1 MQVNKEEDDKSNYL
15 IKKLKHNMNRT
26 IYQPERFKS
35 AFKQRPFTTFKTKTG
50 DFEKKANY
58 TKNNFYVPK
67 LSRDLIA
74 SKYSTFN
81 LYQNKHS
88 FVWGRNQSKKNI
100 FDNKYYAK
108 EELVDKVMKL
118 KRTLNKLNAQNTEQK
133 IILYKQKKQLK
144 KQNQILNQVK
154 EKYFFENFYKNL
166 EGNMSLDNLDS
177 NFGYIDNDN
186 KSKSNPKQKK
196 ADDIKSLTNE
206 EKNNNNP
213 ETPDNL
219 NYINNSSLKELCKK
233 LEIQNE
239 KKDKEILLLR
249 EQLEHNKFSNEA
261 YLSNIKMQYKKL
273 KDELNKRNEELDN
286 LKKNSK
292 CTKYNEIM
300 KEKEI
305 YENEMI
311 NIKSKYNK
319 AMEAHEN
326 YKICLKRMKYLIEE
340 INIKDTKIEYLENKL
355 KLFIKAS
362 EDNIENLRNE
372 INKKN
377 KKIIKLENDKKKL
390 NIKVNTSS
398 ENKYSLFGEKRDI
411 KEYFRVSKNYN
422 FMIKANTNK
431 KEQEIKSDKDN
442 NEIDKLN
449 DEKKKDNYI
458 NHNMNF
464 SSNTYENNIDTLLNQ
479 KDNEKNINI
488 EENKET
494 KNINL
499 EKEQVENNEN
509 QNIDNNEEKKE
520 NEELEKKQIKDEN
533 FNNIMNLNIELLLM
547 YLELT
552 KKNINIETFI
562 NEVFSKLNQENAIID
577 NKKIY
582 TNYLI
587 EYLKILDDE
596 GKKIIEDL
604 SNKEFEENKTLE
616 NIKSKHIEIFNAFNK
631 EEKDEKSKEDEFKK
645 KLEEIDENKFQNIV
659 LKYDDIQSGLVYF
672 NQMISIIKEINI
684 EEFMIQILLLTKDL
698 EVFNLF
704 NYQNLFDT
712 TNKKEEDLKNNEEDK
727 IKKESEI
734 INQEKEQEQENNK
747 EEENKNKNN
756 ESSISKKYEGEFD
769 FHNEEKNSKTNEHFD
784 NSDYINKLD
793 SEKVLKNLAHFIVIE
808 GSTPNLYISNLKE
821 ELKEEKK
828 IINVISADK
837 LFEFIQEKKI
847 EINEKEKKEIIKK
860 YGIENYEI
868 YNEKYI
874 DHDKF
879 TEKLFELMKNDDG
892 ISNDDDFM
900 KNIKSLEIDGID

>member
-1 MQVNKEEDDKSNYL
+1 M
-15 IKKLKHNMNRT
+15 KK
-26 IYQPERFKS
+26 
-35 AFKQRPFTTFKTKTG
+35 
-50 DFEKKANY
+50 
-58 TKNNFYVPK
+58 
-67 LSRDLIA
+67 
-74 SKYSTFN
+74 
-81 LYQNKHS
+81 
-88 FVWGRNQSKKNI
+88 
-100 FDNKYYAK
+100 
-108 EELVDKVMKL
+108 
-118 KRTLNKLNAQNTEQK
+118 K
-133 IILYKQKKQLK
+133 II
-144 KQNQILNQVK
+144 I
-154 EKYFFENFYKNL
+154 
-166 EGNMSLDNLDS
+166 
-177 NFGYIDNDN
+177 I
-186 KSKSNPKQKK
+186 PK
-196 ADDIKSLTNE
+196 
-206 EKNNNNP
+206 
-213 ETPDNL
+213 
-219 NYINNSSLKELCKK
+219 
-233 LEIQNE
+233 

-261 YLSNIKMQYKKL
+261 YLSNIKMQYKQL
-273 KDELNKRNEELDN
+273 KDELNKKNEELN
-286 LKKNSK
+286 KLKKNSK

-311 NIKSKYNK
+311 NIKAKYNK

-604 SNKEFEENKTLE
+604 SNKEFEDNKTLE
-616 NIKSKHIEIFNAFNK
+616 NIKNKHIEIFNAFNK

-698 EVFNLF
+698 E
-704 NYQNLFDT
+704 
-712 TNKKEEDLKNNEEDK
+712 
-727 IKKESEI
+727 
-734 INQEKEQEQENNK
+734 
-747 EEENKNKNN
+747 
-756 ESSISKKYEGEFD
+756 
-769 FHNEEKNSKTNEHFD
+769 
-784 NSDYINKLD
+784 
-793 SEKVLKNLAHFIVIE
+793 
-808 GSTPNLYISNLKE
+808 
-821 ELKEEKK
+821 
-828 IINVISADK
+828 
-837 LFEFIQEKKI
+837 
-847 EINEKEKKEIIKK
+847 IIK
-860 YGIENYEI
+860 I
-868 YNEKYI
+868 Y
-874 DHDKF
+874 
-879 TEKLFELMKNDDG
+879 
-892 ISNDDDFM
+892 
-900 KNIKSLEIDGID
+900 